1 MGFGSGG
8 HVITVRHP
16 FFVNFQIVSRHAF
29 NVGLSALLCDH
40 GMPGTADHGD
50 LTVAEGDQMF
60 NGVVDAFK
68 AVGADI
74 ADIGIFAYV
83 IIEKSR
89 RYRGGLK
96 LLHPCVLQSKSYDE
110 SADVAVFQH
119 VGIIFLRS
127 LEGGRDRYDRNV
139 VISGISGLL
148 EPEDDIIAELLDSL
162 IVHVFDE
169 DTKSLV
175 FFGTHLSGHITQ
187 FYGSIKYGLTE
198 LFADVAGA
206 V

>member
-1 MGFGSGG
+1 MATIKDIANKLGIS
-8 HVITVRHP
+8 VSTVSKGLNGASDISEQLRQAV
-16 FFVNFQIVSRHAF
+16 FDTAI

-110 SADVAVFQH
+110 SADVVT
-119 VGIIFLRS
+119 
-127 LEGGRDRYDRNV
+127 
-139 VISGISGLL
+139 VITWPPL
-148 EPEDDIIAELLDSL
+148 PNPM
-162 IVHVFDE
+162 
-169 DTKSLV
+169 
-175 FFGTHLSGHITQ
+175 
-187 FYGSIKYGLTE
+187 
-198 LFADVAGA
+198 
-206 V
+206 